1 MFINKQSLVIHG
13 LTASISAVSLSSLLF
28 LGYITSEINAII
40 QSAKVVSGP
49 EIDDAI
55 ASGEGTQD
63 ASPIDIGLCVS
74 NTVRSIQSGA
84 RTDIWRWKPKEN
96 MFSSVYESGDK
107 AKVITRLDLTQIQA
121 DCTAL
126 IDLHQ
131 KNANLTSED
140 QENLTTAWAQ
150 ACVFSNLS
158 FSRFKIPISN
168 SNRPLKDT
176 NYIHDPLHQGAT
188 TVSQC
193 YSASLNRFWQLRQ
206 NADREKILKEQRAIT
221 LG

>member
-1 MFINKQSLVIHG
+1 MSTDTESLVIDG
-13 LTASISAVSLSSLLF
+13 LKVAFSAGCLSSALF
-28 LGYITSEINAII
+28 LGYITSEIKAII

-49 EIDDAI
+49 EIDAAI

-74 NTVRSIQSGA
+74 NTVRSIQSGS
-84 RTDIWRWKPKEN
+84 RTGIWRWNPKEN

-126 IDLHQ
+126 VDLHQ
-131 KNANLTSED
+131 KNADLTSED
-140 QENLTTAWAQ
+140 QKNLPTAWAQ
-150 ACVFSNLS
+150 VCVFSNLS

-168 SNRPLKDT
+168 SNKPLKDT
-176 NYIHDPLHQGAT
+176 NYIYDPLHQGAA

-193 YSASLNRFWQLRQ
+193 YSESLNRFWRLRQ